1 MAYVRSR
8 LYFSMALHSLAAL
21 SIAALTGCPSPP
33 RVDAGRT
40 DAVEPVRDTDSD
52 GLFDRTERE
61 RDLDLT
67 NPDTDNDGFSD
78 LVEFQ
83 IYADPLAIDSP
94 DRTAVV
100 MLLTDRLAT
109 VNTALTF
116 TVRGE
121 GGDYS
126 GAFIARPRPFGMGE
140 SAADLY
146 LQTTAIGATPVAN
159 VRGLAGPTFQGVV
172 GRTLLTY
179 DVSFQYVGDATI
191 TCMSAYPFTYQS
203 KLDDV
208 GAVGTQSRILITAPR
223 NMEPGV
229 GTWCVP
235 VGGCF

>member
-1 MAYVRSR
+1 
-8 LYFSMALHSLAAL
+8 MALHSLAVL
-21 SIAALTGCPSPP
+21 SIAVLAGCPSPP

-40 DAVEPVRDTDSD
+40 DAVEPVRDTDGD
-52 GLFDRTERE
+52 GLCDRTERE
-61 RDLDLT
+61 RGLDLT
-67 NPDTDNDGFSD
+67 NPDTDSDGFSD
-78 LVEFQ
+78 LTELQ

-94 DRTAVV
+94 DRTAVA
-100 MLLTDRLAT
+100 MLVTDRLAT
-109 VNTALTF
+109 VNTAFTF

-159 VRGLAGPTFQGVV
+159 VRGLSGPTFQGVV

-179 DVSFQYVGDATI
+179 DVSFQYVGDATVE
-191 TCMSAYPFTYQS
+191 CMSAYPFNYQS

-208 GAVGTQSRILITAPR
+208 GTVGTQSRVLITAPR
-223 NMEPGV
+223 NMEPGT